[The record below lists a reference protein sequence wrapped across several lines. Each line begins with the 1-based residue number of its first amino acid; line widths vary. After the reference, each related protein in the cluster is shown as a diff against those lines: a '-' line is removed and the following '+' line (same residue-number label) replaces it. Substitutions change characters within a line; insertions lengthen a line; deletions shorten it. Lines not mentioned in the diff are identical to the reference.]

1 MPMRLFGRCR
11 DFVRRRQGGDMG
23 LQAGGAPASRGAA
36 GHGNGGRQSHAP
48 ARLLGVRVKL
58 AALESGAAQAALAH
72 DCV

>member
-1 MPMRLFGRCR
+1 MR
-11 DFVRRRQGGDMG
+11 
-23 LQAGGAPASRGAA
+23 LQAGGAPAARGSAA
-36 GHGNGGRQSHAP
+36 GQGNGGRQGQAP